1 MQIPLGVS
9 NHHLHLNADDYQV
22 LFGEQPLT
30 KRNDLSQPGQFAA
43 EQTVSLKTDK
53 GRIDKVR
60 LIGPLRPYTQ
70 VEISQTDAYKLGI
83 TAPVRD
89 SGNLD
94 QAATIEIV
102 GPQGSVT
109 KAAAIIAARHLHLTP
124 TDRKKLALENVD
136 EVKIQLLGE
145 KGAVFEHVQLKVD
158 ENYALE
164 CHLDTD
170 EANGCLAKTGDQ
182 VIILR

>member
-9 NHHLHLNADDYQV
+9 NRHLHLNTSDYQT
-22 LFGEQPLT
+22 LFGEQPLI

-53 GRIDKVR
+53 GQIDKVR

-70 VEISQTDAYKLGI
+70 VEISQTDAYKLGLNP
-83 TAPVRD
+83 PVRD

-94 QAATIEIV
+94 QAAVIEII
-102 GPQGSVT
+102 GPQGNVT

-124 TDRKKLALENVD
+124 ADRKRMNLENTN

-145 KGAVFEHVQLKVD
+145 KGAIFDNVRLKVD

-170 EANGCLAKTGDQ
+170 EANSCLAKTGDW
-182 VIILR
+182 VEILQ